1 MNCTVN
7 WVKLPNGYQKV
18 EQVGD
23 YILAYNPGTL
33 GPRYVVW
40 REGDVNSAEY
50 FHTIVTAVE
59 YYHQQWGAAA

>member
-1 MNCTVN
+1 MKRTSN
-7 WVKLPNGYQKV
+7 WVSLPNGYQVLEKV
-18 EQVGD
+18 SG
-23 YILAYNPGTL
+23 YILAYNPSTL

-40 REGDVNSAEY
+40 REGDASSAEY